1 MGLLGA
7 EPDGGSNLP
16 RLPGF
21 LGRQNKYVR
30 MDDAA
35 VLSHEEHQE
44 SGTAAVQAARSRSST
59 RYVFACSVFASLN
72 SVLLGYGTYVLP
84 PLLRLRQLAVAIAA
98 AVGRIRD
105 AEFILLLGD
114 RTTRPWLISSW

>member
-7 EPDGGSNLP
+7 EPPGPNGG

-30 MDDAA
+30 MDDG
-35 VLSHEEHQE
+35 VVPPPEEHE
-44 SGTAAVQAARSRSST
+44 GGEAVRAGRSRSST

-72 SVLLGYGTYVLP
+72 SVLLGYGTYV
-84 PLLRLRQLAVAIAA
+84 RRHISGTGRQLA
-98 AVGRIRD
+98 AVGGIRD
-105 AEFILLLGD
+105 ADFIMVWQHEFLGD
-114 RTTRPWLISSW
+114 RAA

>member
-7 EPDGGSNLP
+7 EPAAPNGG

-30 MDDAA
+30 MDDVSPSPEHDEDSGA
-35 VLSHEEHQE
+35 VRA
-44 SGTAAVQAARSRSST
+44 GGSRSST

-72 SVLLGYGTYVLP
+72 SVLLGYGTY
-84 PLLRLRQLAVAIAA
+84 LRRHISGVWHRQAAAGAAV

-105 AEFILLLGD
+105 ADFILV
-114 RTTRPWLISSW
+114 SA